1 MSGLSKVEMSG
12 FMGAGGPMETER
24 IALSQRERDRLRVLH
39 EVKQKQ
45 ITQIAAARRLK
56 ITARQVRRLL
66 LRLREQG
73 DRGLIHGLHGR
84 PSNRRL
90 APVFEQK
97 ILARVRQRYAD
108 FGPTLAAEH
117 LAQEGLRV
125 SRETLRKWMTKAS
138 LWRPRSQRVKIIHV
152 WRERRA
158 SFGEL
163 VMQDSSP
170 FRWLEERG
178 PACQLIAV
186 IDDATS
192 RLWARFTEQDTTEEN
207 LRTFGGWLR
216 RYGRP
221 LAHYTD
227 KNSIFRMAGAAA
239 IREQLRGEGARSQF
253 GRALRELGIEWIA
266 AHSPQAKGRIERLFE
281 TLQDRLVKEMRLAGI
296 ASLEAAN
303 HFLELRFLP
312 VWEQRFTVAP
322 RNPRNA
328 HRRLGQEHRLEEI
341 LSVRVVRKV
350 AEDHTVSWEGNRWGV
365 PREEVCA
372 GLRGAQVEIERRL
385 DGSHW
390 LRFRGRYLRLRHCPE
405 PAPRAAS
412 PSGLRPPVLAANPLS
427 RVYKSAPPNHPW
439 RTFQYGRKADI
450 STLR

>member
-1 MSGLSKVEMSG
+1 
-12 FMGAGGPMETER
+12 METER

-39 EVKQKQ
+39 EIRQKH
-45 ITQIAAARRLK
+45 ITQIEAAKRLK
-56 ITARQVRRLL
+56 ISDRHIRRLL
-66 LRLREQG
+66 VELQKRG
-73 DRGLIHGLHGR
+73 DRALLHGLRGR

-90 APVFEQK
+90 AARLEQR
-97 ILARVRQRYAD
+97 ILRRVRECYAD

-117 LAQEGLRV
+117 LAQEDLRV
-125 SRETLRKWMTKAS
+125 SRETLRKWMVKAS
-138 LWRPRSQRVKIIHV
+138 LWRPRVQRIKTMHV

-192 RLWARFTEQDTTEEN
+192 RFYARFTEHDTTEEN
-207 LRTFGGWLR
+207 LRTFGEWLQ

-221 LAHYTD
+221 VAHYTD
-227 KNSIFRMAGAAA
+227 KNSIFRRTNAMLL
-239 IREQLRGEGARSQF
+239 REQLRGEKARSHF
-253 GRALRELGIEWIA
+253 GRALNELGIEWIA
-266 AHSPQAKGRIERLFE
+266 AHSPQAKGRIERLFA

-296 ASLEAAN
+296 DSMAAAN
-303 HFLELRFLP
+303 HFLETCFIP
-312 VWEQRFTVAP
+312 QWEERFTVAP

-328 HRRLGQEHRLEEI
+328 HCPLDAKQQLEEI
-341 LSVRVVRKV
+341 LSVRVARQV
-350 AEDHTVSWEGNRWGV
+350 ADDHTVSWDGTRWGV
-365 PREEVCA
+365 PREEVCG

-390 LRFRGRYLRLRHCPE
+390 LRCRARYLRFRHCP
-405 PAPRAAS
+405 APLQPSAR
-412 PSGLRPPVLAANPLS
+412 PSGLRPAGLAEQTPKPKHKI
-427 RVYKSAPPNHPW
+427 KSKYHVPAHHPW
-439 RTFQYGRKADI
+439 KRKPWKRTFLLGGKPDI
-450 STLR
+450 SILR

>member
-1 MSGLSKVEMSG
+1 
-12 FMGAGGPMETER
+12 METER

-45 ITQIAAARRLK
+45 ITQIEAARRLK
-56 ITARQVRRLL
+56 VSDRHIRRLL
-66 LRLREQG
+66 FRLEEQG
-73 DRGLIHGLHGR
+73 DRAVIHGLRGR

-90 APVFEQK
+90 TARFEQK
-97 ILARVRQRYAD
+97 IVARVRQRYAD

-117 LAQEGLRV
+117 LAQEGLPV
-125 SRETLRKWMTKAS
+125 SRETLRKWMAKAS
-138 LWRPRSQRVKIIHV
+138 LWRPRSQRVKTIHV

-158 SFGEL
+158 CFGEM

-192 RLWARFTEQDTTEEN
+192 RLWGRFTEHDTTEEN
-207 LRTFGGWLR
+207 LRTFGGWLE

-227 KNSIFRMAGAAA
+227 KNSIFRMAGPAALPD
-239 IREQLRGEGARSQF
+239 QLRGEKARSQF

-281 TLQDRLVKEMRLAGI
+281 TLQDRLVKEMRLTGI
-296 ASLEAAN
+296 DSMEAAN
-303 HFLELRFLP
+303 HFLEMRFLP
-312 VWEQRFTVAP
+312 EWEQRFSVAP

-328 HRRLGQEHRLEEI
+328 HRRLYQEQRLEEI

-350 AEDHTVSWEGNRWGV
+350 ADDHTVSWDGNRWGV
-365 PREEVCA
+365 PRGEVCA
-372 GLRGAQVEIERRL
+372 GLRGAQVEMERRL

-405 PAPRAAS
+405 PATRAVS
-412 PSGLRPPVLAANPLS
+412 PSGLRPPVLTAKQQS
-427 RVYKSAPPNHPW
+427 RVYKSVPPNHPW
-439 RTFQYGRKADI
+439 RTFQYGRKPDI

>member
-1 MSGLSKVEMSG
+1 VVHGLRGRASNRKL
-12 FMGAGGPMETER
+12 
-24 IALSQRERDRLRVLH
+24 ALS
-39 EVKQKQ
+39 
-45 ITQIAAARRLK
+45 
-56 ITARQVRRLL
+56 
-66 LRLREQG
+66 
-73 DRGLIHGLHGR
+73 
-84 PSNRRL
+84 
-90 APVFEQK
+90 FEQK
-97 ILARVRQRYAD
+97 IMARVRQRYAD

-117 LAQEGLRV
+117 LAKEDLLV
-125 SRETLRKWMTKAS
+125 SRETLRKWMVKAV
-138 LWRPRSQRVKIIHV
+138 LWRPRRQRVKNIHV

-170 FRWLEERG
+170 FRWFEGRG
-178 PACQLIAV
+178 PACHLIAL

-192 RLWARFTEQDTTEEN
+192 RVWARFVEHDTTEEN
-207 LRTFGGWLR
+207 LRTLGGWVQ

-227 KNSIFRMAGAAA
+227 KNSIFRSAGSTLG
-239 IREQLRGEGARSQF
+239 EQLRGEAARSQF
-253 GRALRELGIEWIA
+253 GRALKELGIEWIA

-296 ASLEAAN
+296 DTIEAGN
-303 HFLELRFLP
+303 YFLETRFLP
-312 VWEQRFTVAP
+312 EWEARFTVAP
-322 RNPRNA
+322 RHPHNA
-328 HRRLGQEHRLEEI
+328 HRRLGREQHLEEI
-341 LSVRVVRKV
+341 LSVRVARKV

-412 PSGLRPPVLAANPLS
+412 PSGLRPPGLAANPLS
-427 RVYKSAPPNHPW
+427 RKNKSAPPNHPW
-439 RTFQYGRKADI
+439 RTFQYGRKPDI

>member
-1 MSGLSKVEMSG
+1 
-12 FMGAGGPMETER
+12 METER

-39 EVKQKQ
+39 EVQQ
-45 ITQIAAARRLK
+45 GHLTQVAAAQRIK
-56 ITARQVRRLL
+56 ITDRQVRRLL
-66 LRLREQG
+66 LRIREQG
-73 DRGLIHGLHGR
+73 DRAVVHGLRGR
-84 PSNRRL
+84 PSNRKL
-90 APVFEQK
+90 AARFEQK
-97 ILARVRQRYAD
+97 ILARIRQRYAD

-117 LAQEGLRV
+117 LAKDGFLV
-125 SRETLRKWMTKAS
+125 SRETLRKWMTKAA
-138 LWRPRSQRVKIIHV
+138 LWRPRCQRVRKIHV

-192 RLWARFTEQDTTEEN
+192 RLWARFTEHDTTEEN

-221 LAHYTD
+221 LAEYTD
-227 KNSIFRMAGAAA
+227 KNSIFRMTGAAA
-239 IREQLRGEGARSQF
+239 IGEQLRGAAARSQF
-253 GRALRELGIEWIA
+253 GRALSELGIAWIA
-266 AHSPQAKGRIERLFE
+266 AQSPQAKGRIERLFK

-296 ASLEAAN
+296 DTIEAAN
-303 HFLELRFLP
+303 HFLEMRFLP
-312 VWEQRFTVAP
+312 EWEERFTVAP

-328 HRRLGQEHRLEEI
+328 HRRLGREHRLEEI
-341 LSVRVVRKV
+341 LSVRVARKV
-350 AEDHTVSWEGNRWGV
+350 AEDHTVSWDGNRWGV

-372 GLRGAQVEIERRL
+372 GLRGAPVEIERRL

-412 PSGLRPPVLAANPLS
+412 PFGLRPPVLTANQRS
-427 RVYKSAPPNHPW
+427 RAYKSAPTNHPW
-439 RTFQYGRKADI
+439 RTFQYGRKPDI